1 MNNPVQQQ
9 QANPQQE
16 RPCEKRVIY
25 RCEKLPSSVLKKPEE
40 QHSGEGMD
48 SIRRRLAS

>member
-16 RPCEKRVIY
+16 RPCQKRVIY
-25 RCEKLPSSVLKKPEE
+25 HCEVPSNVLKKPEE
-40 QHSGEGMD
+40 PHSGEGVD
-48 SIRRRLAS
+48 SIIRRLAS